1 MLHLS
6 YMQKQKDRG
15 QTMMRNHVRILVF
28 LILTGSQG
36 SSFGYVIGGSNLGFL
51 GYEEHSCSKP
61 TPPYKP
67 FSLDNQW
74 EIIATWIYHFD
85 KKPAKTRQADCE
97 KKMKEVESI
106 AEQME

>member
-1 MLHLS
+1 
-6 YMQKQKDRG
+6 
-15 QTMMRNHVRILVF
+15 MMRNHVRILVF

-51 GYEEHSCSKP
+51 GYEEHSCTKP

-74 EIIATWIYHFD
+74 EIERYNLGVDSYNRELEIFY
-85 KKPAKTRQADCE
+85 DCITE
-97 KKMKEVESI
+97 YIEN
-106 AEQME
+106 AENDIKRIREAINEAIDTAN